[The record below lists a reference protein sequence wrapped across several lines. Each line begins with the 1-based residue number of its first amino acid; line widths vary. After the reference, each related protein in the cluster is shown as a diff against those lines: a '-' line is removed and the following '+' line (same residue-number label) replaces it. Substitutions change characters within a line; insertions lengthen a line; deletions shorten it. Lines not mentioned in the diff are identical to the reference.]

1 MIQANQALIDHAE
14 LMQEIGQPPEVL
26 AKLKETGD
34 YTGLTKSVVT
44 ARDGRN
50 RMAAIS
56 SPAGA
61 PSDPHL
67 HHDFHEWWI
76 IMEGEVS
83 YQIGEY
89 EPVIAKFGDIVIAAA
104 GYRHDIK
111 PWKGDQCVRLVVGK
125 ESSNHELKGTP
136 HPRTLPM
143 PTDWAPPNMIHT
155 SLEWMIERHG
165 LDENWGEQVVLDQR
179 NRLNM
184 IHTLPGSSNT
194 PHWHPDMDELWFIA
208 KGSCEWTVDDDE
220 PFIANK
226 GDLVFVGAG
235 RLHGIRTIG
244 DESSIRYAMT
254 SPDVIHYYL
263 DNPDD
268 PRPPKR

>member
-1 MIQANQALIDHAE
+1 MIQVNQPLIDHAE

-67 HHDFHEWWI
+67 HDDFHEWWI
-76 IMEGEVS
+76 IMEGETS

-89 EPVIAKFGDIVIAAA
+89 EPVIAKFGDIVIAPA

-111 PWKGDQCVRLVVGK
+111 PWKGDQCARLVVGK
-125 ESSNHELKGTP
+125 ENSNYDLKGTP
-136 HPRTLPM
+136 HPRTLSI
-143 PTDWAPPNMIHT
+143 PTDWEPPNMIHT

-165 LDENWGEQVVLDQR
+165 LDTNWGEQVVLDQR

-184 IHTLPGSSNT
+184 IHPLPGSSNT
-194 PHWHPDMDELWFIA
+194 PHWHPDMDELWFVA
-208 KGSCEWTVDDDE
+208 KGACEWTVDDDE
-220 PFIANK
+220 PFLAKK

-254 SPDVIHYYL
+254 SPDVIHYFL